1 MRLEAKVALAVL
13 DGVARVRIARADSV
27 VAVSELV
34 RRERPRVRKYKGILT
49 TENRSW
55 FLGGKQTRDTCAGR
69 ERNRRGTI
77 QSLWL
82 PSGRDRRADSQR
94 SIVPRGESELAR
106 RGPRDGARREIEG
119 DLSPFASF
127 REFPGIVQ
135 QQQQVGESEL
145 ERDWGAREYLDG
157 LRPGRA
163 RETAIQLS
171 RECPPNVP
179 P

>member
-94 SIVPRGESELAR
+94 SIVPRGESELVIPAR
-106 RGPRDGARREIEG
+106 QRRNCPRPPATKTRSWPSVTLDHPSFSSIAPVEI
-119 DLSPFASF
+119 LSYELLFLADF
-127 REFPGIVQ
+127 RAPEVN
-135 QQQQVGESEL
+135 
-145 ERDWGAREYLDG
+145 R
-157 LRPGRA
+157 
-163 RETAIQLS
+163 
-171 RECPPNVP
+171 
-179 P
+179 